1 MAMKNLRI
9 GEMLLE
15 ENLITQAQ
23 LDAALARKKEG
34 DHNKLGDILV
44 EMGSVSE
51 KELTRMLGTRL
62 KVPVVDLVETGIDQH
77 VPDLIPEE
85 LAKKY
90 MVIPIAQDGQILTV
104 ATSDPM
110 NFYAIDDLR
119 LATNLE
125 IKPVLATSTDIKNA
139 ISHYYSRKLAEE
151 AAEDVNREF
160 NFNSM
165 VDAGNLL
172 GEKVDNAPVV
182 RLVASIIQQGIKFG
196 ASDLHIEPSETE
208 TRIRMRVDGVLKP
221 LMSLAA
227 AAHASV
233 VTRIK
238 IMGNMNIA
246 ERRVPQDGRV
256 EIVIDGRPV
265 DMRLSVLPTVTG
277 EKVVIRILGGQD
289 AVRSVNDLGLS
300 AENRALFEK
309 ITRSPNGILLVSGP
323 TGSGKSTT
331 LYSILNQL
339 NQPGVNIITVEDP
352 VEYRMPGANQ
362 VQVNPKAGLTF
373 ASGLRS
379 ILRQD
384 PDIIMIGEIRD
395 AETAQIAIR
404 AAITGHL
411 VLSTI
416 HTNDAASTVTRLVDM
431 GVEPFLVSSAVI
443 GIIAQRLVRKIC
455 PRCKQ
460 PYTPSD
466 SECRLLGI
474 PVQSTLYRGTG
485 CNYCDHT
492 GYKGRT
498 AIHEIMAISHDVRE
512 LIDNEAATDEIRA
525 QIVRDGTITLQEC
538 CKQLVLN
545 GVTTREE
552 LLRATYSIG

>member
-1 MAMKNLRI
+1 MAMKNVRI

-15 ENLITQAQ
+15 ENLITQTQ
-23 LDAALARKKEG
+23 LDAALAHKKEG
-34 DHNKLGDILV
+34 DHKKLGDILV
-44 EMGSVSE
+44 EMGAIAE
-51 KELTRMLGTRL
+51 RDLIRMLGTRL
-62 KVPVVDLVETGIDQH
+62 KVPVVDLVESGIDQH
-77 VPDLIPEE
+77 VPDLIPES
-85 LAKKY
+85 LAQKY
-90 MVIPIAQDGQILTV
+90 TVIPIAQDGQVLTV

-125 IKPVLATSTDIKNA
+125 IRPVLATSVDIKNA

-160 NFNSM
+160 NIDSISVGSF
-165 VDAGNLL
+165 L

-182 RLVASIIQQGIKFG
+182 RLVDSIIQQGIKFG
-196 ASDLHIEPSETE
+196 ASDIHIEPSEKE

-221 LMSLAA
+221 LMTLAA

-256 EIVIDGRPV
+256 ETVIDGRPV

-300 AENRALFEK
+300 VENRALFEK
-309 ITRSPNGILLVSGP
+309 ITQSPNGILLVSGP

-352 VEYRMPGANQ
+352 VEYRMPGVNQ

-443 GIIAQRLVRKIC
+443 GIIAQRLVRKVC
-455 PRCKQ
+455 PRCKR
-460 PYTPSD
+460 PYTPTA
-466 SECRLLGI
+466 SESRLLGI
-474 PVQSTLYRGTG
+474 PPESTLFRGAG
-485 CNYCDHT
+485 CNFCDHT

-512 LIDNEAATDEIRA
+512 LIDSESTTDEIRA

-538 CKQLVLN
+538 CKQLVLS